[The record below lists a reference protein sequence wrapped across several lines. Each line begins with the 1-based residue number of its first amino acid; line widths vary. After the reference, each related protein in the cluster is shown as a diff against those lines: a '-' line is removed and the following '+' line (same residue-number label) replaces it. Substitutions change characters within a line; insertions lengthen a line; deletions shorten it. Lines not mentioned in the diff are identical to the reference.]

1 MEKARNREEEPALEI
16 QNLKSWF
23 FTGKG
28 VVPAVDD
35 VSIDV
40 PAGKII
46 GLVGESGCGKS
57 MTAMSVMGLL
67 RHPGRIVDG
76 KILLNGRDITHLSKK
91 DRAKVRGNEISMI
104 FQEPMTSLNP
114 VYPVGRQVQ
123 EAILLH
129 QKVSREEAKRR
140 VIDIFR
146 QVGIPE
152 PEKRYR
158 AYPHQLS
165 GGLRQRVMIGMAM
178 VCRPRVMIADEPT
191 TALDVTI
198 EAQILRL
205 MKKLRDDFG
214 TSIILITHNMG
225 VVAEVCDY
233 VYVMY
238 AGKVMEQAETFAL
251 FEDTRHP
258 YTRGLLQSIPRMD
271 RKEKRLYTIKG
282 VVPNLLHLP
291 EGCSFCTRC
300 PYAEERCFRER
311 PELYERG
318 EGHRVRCFRFGEGGM
333 M

>member
-1 MEKARNREEEPALEI
+1 MKEEHVLTIE
-16 QNLKSWF
+16 NLQSYF
-23 FTGKG
+23 FTAKG
-28 VVPAVDD
+28 TVPAVDD
-35 VSIDV
+35 VTIEV

-67 RHPGRIVDG
+67 RHPGKVVGGR
-76 KILLNGRDITHLSKK
+76 ILLDGRDITHLGPKE
-91 DRAKVRGNEISMI
+91 RAGVRGNEISMI

-114 VYPVGRQVQ
+114 VYQVGRQVQ

-129 QKVSREEAKRR
+129 QKVSREEAKRQ
-140 VIDIFR
+140 VIEIFR
-146 QVGIPE
+146 EVGIPE
-152 PEKRYR
+152 PEKRYNS
-158 AYPHQLS
+158 YPHQLS

-178 VCRPRVMIADEPT
+178 VCKPKVMIADEPT

-205 MKKLRDDFG
+205 MKRLRDEQG

-238 AGKVMEQAETFAL
+238 AGKVMEQAETFEL
-251 FEDTRHP
+251 FENTQHP
-258 YTRGLLQSIPRMD
+258 YTKGLLRSIPKLD
-271 RKEKRLYTIKG
+271 GKEDRLYTIEG

-291 EGCSFCTRC
+291 KGCNFCNRC
-300 PYAEERCFRER
+300 QQAEKACFEKK
-311 PELYERG
+311 PCLYQTSQ
-318 EGHRVRCFRFGEGGM
+318 GHGVRCFQYEQEVQLDGI
-333 M
+333 